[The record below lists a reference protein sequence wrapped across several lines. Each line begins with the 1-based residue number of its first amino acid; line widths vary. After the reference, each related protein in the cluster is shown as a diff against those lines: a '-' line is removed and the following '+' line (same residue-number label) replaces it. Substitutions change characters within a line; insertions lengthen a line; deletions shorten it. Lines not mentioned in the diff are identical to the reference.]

1 MGLRTEKVRRSR
13 PRGLFWRA
21 VLLVRDPPHVS
32 RGLLGPLAIKHH
44 DRAAT
49 AGAATK
55 SAPDSIAAAEPPAR
69 PSSENSSGRGRSQS
83 ALARVVGVAGR
94 GAARFFERGVRLC
107 LRTGEVRRR
116 RPRGLFWR
124 EVVLVRDPYH
134 VSRGLLGPLAIK
146 HHDRAATAG
155 AATKSAPDS
164 IAAAEPPARPSS
176 ENSSGRGRS
185 QSALA
190 RVVGVA
196 GRGAARFFERGV
208 RWA

>member
-1 MGLRTEKVRRSR
+1 MGLRTGEVRRSR

-21 VLLVRDPPHVS
+21 VLLVRDPSHIS
-32 RGLLGPLAIKHH
+32 RGLLGSLAIKHH

-49 AGAATK
+49 TGAATEDAATK
-55 SAPDSIAAAEPPAR
+55 SAPDSIAAAEVPAR

-94 GAARFFERGVRLC
+94 GAARFFERDVRLC
-107 LRTGEVRRR
+107 LRAGEVRRR

-155 AATKSAPDS
+155 AAAKSAPDS

-176 ENSSGRGRS
+176 ENSSDRG
-185 QSALA
+185 
-190 RVVGVA
+190 
-196 GRGAARFFERGV
+196 
-208 RWA
+208 